1 MFKKA
6 QKIGWVSAGAIV
18 VANMIGTGVFTS
30 LGFQLSDITNTW
42 SILLLWTLGGL
53 IAIAGAFAYAELGSH
68 YGRSGGEYH
77 YLTELY
83 HPLVGYLAGWIS
95 LSVGFA
101 APIALAAIAMGGY
114 LENYWSFPAKAMALS
129 VVILISLV
137 HSFSIRQSSD
147 FQNISTGLKI
157 LIIASLVLFGLMVAP
172 EQSALDYSLGWS
184 DEIFLP
190 AFGIALVYVT
200 YSYTG
205 WNAAAY
211 IIEEI
216 KDPVL
221 NLPKALIRGT
231 FIVTLLYVLMQF
243 VFLKHAS
250 IDQMKGQV
258 DVGHIV
264 AANLF
269 GDKGGMIISYLIAV
283 FLISSIS
290 AMVWVGPRVSMVMAQ
305 DYKLWSFLGK
315 TNKKQIPVR
324 AIWFQAIISLVLIL
338 TGTFEQ
344 VLLYC
349 GFILM
354 LSSLLCVLGTFKLHM
369 DRTVKLKYTNPTYPW
384 FPAFFV
390 VIGILILSFMI
401 YEKPVE
407 SLLGLVNIL
416 IGIITYFVSLKM
428 IEND

>member
-1 MFKKA
+1 
-6 QKIGWVSAGAIV
+6 
-18 VANMIGTGVFTS
+18 
-30 LGFQLSDITNTW
+30 
-42 SILLLWTLGGL
+42 
-53 IAIAGAFAYAELGSH
+53 
-68 YGRSGGEYH
+68 
-77 YLTELY
+77 
-83 HPLVGYLAGWIS
+83 
-95 LSVGFA
+95 
-101 APIALAAIAMGGY
+101 
-114 LENYWSFPAKAMALS
+114 
-129 VVILISLV
+129 
-137 HSFSIRQSSD
+137 
-147 FQNISTGLKI
+147 
-157 LIIASLVLFGLMVAP
+157 
-172 EQSALDYSLGWS
+172 
-184 DEIFLP
+184 
-190 AFGIALVYVT
+190 

-216 KDPVL
+216 KDPVI

-269 GDKGGMIISYLIAV
+269 GNKGGLIISYLIAV